1 MTSSSILFITA
12 VIMLAG
18 GLIILFTG
26 KHRTGAEEFHTVC
39 HGLVPLIAAASYF
52 AMAVGQGAV
61 LLPTDTAA
69 AGAGGATR
77 IFYWARYADWSVTTP
92 LLLLTLSMTAMRHE
106 TKRWGAVTG
115 LVLSDV
121 LMIVTA
127 FAFGAA
133 ETGPVKWTWFIVS
146 CAAFLGVY
154 YVLWKPYAEIA
165 AGERDDIRATYRR
178 NASILSV
185 LWFLYPV
192 VLFFAPDGLNM
203 LSDTASVLCIAVLDV
218 LAKVVYGLMTTAADT
233 KATTRDLGERTTAPR
248 GAVRVTA

>member
-1 MTSSSILFITA
+1 MTSSTLLWITTVVMA
-12 VIMLAG
+12 AG
-18 GLIILFTG
+18 GLAILVTG

-39 HGLVPLIAAASYF
+39 HGIVPLVAAASYF

-61 LLPTDTAA
+61 TLPTDAAA
-69 AGAGGATR
+69 AGAGASTR

-106 TKRWGAVTG
+106 SKRWGAVVG

-127 FAFGAA
+127 FAFGAS
-133 ETGPVKWTWFIVS
+133 ETGPVKWTWFIIS

-165 AGERDDIRATYRR
+165 AGEREDVRSTYRR
-178 NASILSV
+178 NAAILSV

-192 VLFFAPDGLNM
+192 VLLVAPDGLNAIG
-203 LSDTASVLCIAVLDV
+203 DAAAVFCIAVLDV
-218 LAKVVYGLMTTAADT
+218 LSKVVYGLMTVASDT
-233 KATTRDLGERTTAPR
+233 KATDRDLGERRTSRAPATA
-248 GAVRVTA
+248 A